1 MSTQT
6 QGACLRCLN
15 DCVPLANLSSDEAA
29 KSFVCV
35 GLNKPQSRKIP
46 QDRFTLC
53 WKNSV
58 IDERGHWDKRDLLDT
73 ASVILQ
79 ALSTDENIRVNE
91 GLDEAGMQQIDPI
104 GG

>member
-6 QGACLRCLN
+6 ENTCLRCRK
-15 DCVPLANLSSDEAA
+15 DCVPLANLSSDTTQ

-35 GLNKPQSRKIP
+35 GLNKVKSRTIP

-53 WKNSV
+53 WKNDL

-73 ASVILQ
+73 K
-79 ALSTDENIRVNE
+79 RPR
-91 GLDEAGMQQIDPI
+91 AGKPVFAQRRYQPPS
-104 GG
+104 